1 MTDEIWARRE
11 IDSPCIKMCVIHP
24 EERLCVGCYR
34 SIDEIATWSRMTPEQ
49 RQAIMADLPSRTG
62 RLTRRRGGRM
72 GRLDR

>member
-62 RLTRRRGGRM
+62 RLTRRRGGRL